1 MKILKNDIKKNLL
14 KKNFSEN
21 YNENFVE
28 KNKFQNFLIENK
40 IIKRILKNYQ
50 NDYLNS
56 NKIFDEELLSVFNSV
71 IRNYKRFMNLN
82 DIIEFNNIDLIKME
96 KILKNINEKNIK
108 KNNIEN
114 LFEELELKDE

>member
-1 MKILKNDIKKNLL
+1 
-14 KKNFSEN
+14 
-21 YNENFVE
+21 
-28 KNKFQNFLIENK
+28 
-40 IIKRILKNYQ
+40 
-50 NDYLNS
+50 
-56 NKIFDEELLSVFNSV
+56 
-71 IRNYKRFMNLN
+71 MNLN